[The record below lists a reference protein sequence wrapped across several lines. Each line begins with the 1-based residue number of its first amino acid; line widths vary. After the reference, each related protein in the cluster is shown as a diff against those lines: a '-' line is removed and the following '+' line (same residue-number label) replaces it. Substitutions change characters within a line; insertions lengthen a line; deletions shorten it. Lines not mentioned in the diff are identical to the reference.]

1 MKPLIL
7 MSCCILAGVSTSVSA
22 VTCTSD
28 TSDGRNYYIANFQG
42 FNPPEFDPNAVPVGG
57 VIYSVTGSLNYINKK
72 GGKAPYQCVPRV
84 DTYVIGVG
92 LETSKVYATSI
103 PNIGIRIR
111 DGSMVVPFTL
121 KALSTTT
128 HWNESFLRTIE
139 LIKTGEITAG
149 GVIGGTYTQYRAG
162 SSAGP
167 LLVDFQLA
175 SPVLVQPRVPTCKV
189 TTPQVTV
196 PMVDTVTAAFK
207 GPGTTTL
214 PRPFDLSLICSGG
227 VKGSST
233 KAFVTLTDVTA
244 PGNTSTTL
252 SLTKDSTA
260 TGIGIQVLKD
270 NVLLGFGPDS
280 AAVGNVNQWYAGTV
294 AEGQAQLK
302 IPLSA
307 RYIQIAEKVTP
318 GSANAR
324 ATFTMSYQ

>member
-1 MKPLIL
+1 MKPLIFTL
-7 MSCCILAGVSTSVSA
+7 CCIFAGISTSVSA
-22 VTCTSD
+22 ACTSD
-28 TSDGRNYYIANFQG
+28 TSDGRTYFIAHFQG
-42 FNPPEFDPNAVPVGG
+42 FSPPEFDPNAVPVGG
-57 VIYSVTGSLNYINKK
+57 VIYSVTGNINYINKNGSYPTFK
-72 GGKAPYQCVPRV
+72 CDPLV

-92 LETSKVYATSI
+92 LESNKVYATAI

-111 DGSMVVPFTL
+111 DGSTVVPFTL
-121 KALSTTT
+121 RTNSSSTR
-128 HWNESFLRTIE
+128 WDESFLRTIE
-139 LIKTGEITAG
+139 LVKTGEITAG
-149 GVIGGTYTQYRAG
+149 GAIGGTYMQYRAG
-162 SSAGP
+162 SQAGP
-167 LLVDFQLA
+167 LQVDFRFG
-175 SPVLVQPRVPTCKV
+175 SPVFVRPRVPTCKV
-189 TTPQVTV
+189 ATPQVTV
-196 PMVDTVTAAFK
+196 RMADTVTAAFK

-214 PRPFDLSLICSGG
+214 ARPFDLSLICSGG
-227 VKGSST
+227 AKNSST

-260 TGIGIQVLKD
+260 AGVGIQVLKD
-270 NVLLGFGPDS
+270 NALLSFGPDS
-280 AAVGNVNQWYAGTV
+280 AAIGNMNQWYAGTV

>member
-1 MKPLIL
+1 MKPLVFAIC
-7 MSCCILAGVSTSVSA
+7 SILAGVSNSASA

-28 TSDGRNYYIANFQG
+28 TSDGRSYFIANFQG

-57 VIYSVTGSLNYINKK
+57 VIYSVTGSLNYINKNGPTAK
-72 GGKAPYQCVPRV
+72 FKCDSLIDV
-84 DTYVIGVG
+84 YVVGIG
-92 LETSKVYATSI
+92 LEADKVYATSI
-103 PNIGIRIR
+103 PNVGIRMR
-111 DGSMVVPFTL
+111 DGSRVVPF
-121 KALSTTT
+121 SFRTTESSSN
-128 HWNESFLRTIE
+128 WNQSFLRTIE
-139 LIKTGEITAG
+139 LVKTGEITAG
-149 GVIGGTYTQYRAG
+149 GVIGGGYMQYRAG
-162 SSAGP
+162 SQAGQ
-167 LLVDFQLA
+167 LLVDFQFA

-189 TTPQVTV
+189 AKPQVSV

-214 PRPFDLSLICSGG
+214 ARPFDLSLTCSGG
-227 VKGSST
+227 ANGSST

-260 TGIGIQVLKD
+260 TGVGIQVLKD
-270 NVLLGFGPDS
+270 NVLLSFGPDS
-280 AAVGNVNQWYAGTV
+280 AAIGNMNQWYAGTV
-294 AEGQAQLK
+294 AEGQAGLR

-307 RYIQIAEKVTP
+307 RYVQVGEKVTP